1 LLFSTKVHW
10 AYNAFLTLSEALL
23 GFALATLGGVA
34 IAICISFSRLVRRVI
49 EPLIVAAQLVPKVA
63 LVPVLFLWFG
73 FDVIPRLFAVFLVC
87 FFPIVIS
94 STAGFAAVDKDLE
107 DLVRSF
113 TSSKALLL
121 RKVFFPSA
129 LPSIFA
135 GLKIAIVLAPVGAV
149 VAEFIS
155 SQAGLGFLI
164 LAGESQLDTTL
175 VFAATTVLIL
185 GSFLLYAVVLV
196 AERFVIPWSR

>member
-1 LLFSTKVHW
+1 MVSPAIHW
-10 AYNAFLTLSEALL
+10 GYNMFLTISEALL
-23 GFALATLGGVA
+23 GFALATLVGVPLAVA
-34 IAICISFSRLVRRVI
+34 IFFSKFLRSVL

-63 LVPVLFLWFG
+63 LIPVLFLWFG
-73 FDVIPRLFAVFLVC
+73 FDVIPRLIAVFLVC

-94 STAGFAAVDKDLE
+94 SVAGFAAVDRDLE

-113 TSSKALLL
+113 SKSRLVLLQ
-121 RKVFFPSA
+121 KVLFPSA
-129 LPSIFA
+129 LPNIFA
-135 GLKIAIVLAPVGAV
+135 GLKIGIVLAPVGAV

-175 VFAATTVLIL
+175 VFASATFLII
-185 GSFLLYAVVLV
+185 GSFLLYSVILV
-196 AERFVIPWSR
+196 AERLVIPWSR